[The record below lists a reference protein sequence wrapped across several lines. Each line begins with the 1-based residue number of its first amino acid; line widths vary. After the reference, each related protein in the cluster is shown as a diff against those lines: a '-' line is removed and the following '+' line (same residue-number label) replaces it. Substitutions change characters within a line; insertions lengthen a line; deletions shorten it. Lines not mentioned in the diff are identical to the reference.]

1 MPAARF
7 FPLSRG
13 VLGLLVVLLSACG
26 GGTDRDA
33 EPSRSAVAGADA
45 TAETSWLL
53 DEWARHAD
61 SGQPL
66 VVEDDNETEVQLG
79 KAARLNSAQLDQLQ
93 RQRAEAQKSG
103 LLAHKAFSGLVPV
116 HRFLNRQTG
125 AHFYTISV
133 AERDLVIATMPQF
146 NYEGEAFLVSPTAQD
161 GLLPVHRFYNSV
173 NGVHLYTISEDEKNH
188 IQANLPR
195 YVYEGVAYHA
205 SPVGGAG
212 LKPLFRF
219 YRSDRGLH
227 FYTAAHTERDG
238 VIANLC
244 AYRYEGSAY
253 YVMDPS
259 AVSDPPA
266 ATPNAVVLVVGDSL
280 SQGYGTSINGN
291 PYSFVSP
298 GKVWTQKLA
307 TEIRARTGRACNRL
321 VNVSVG
327 GMRTDHG
334 LARIQGWL
342 NQYAPTHV
350 ILAQGTNDAWQN
362 RGLASMEANLGAM
375 AQASLAAHA
384 RVYVMDFAFYPK
396 GSAYR
401 QGMTAMYQRVA
412 TNNAGTY
419 FAGSG
424 GIPFTSTYY
433 HPDQLHLKDAAQ
445 PAILENVWQALVPSF

>member
-1 MPAARF
+1 MSVYRRSF
-7 FPLSRG
+7 ISRV
-13 VLGLLVVLLSACG
+13 VLGLVVALLSACG
-26 GGTDRDA
+26 GGSGKDA
-33 EPSRSAVAGADA
+33 EPSPNAVASAEA
-45 TAETSWLL
+45 PAETSWLL

-66 VVEDDNETEVQLG
+66 VVEGEDETEVHVG
-79 KAARLNSAQLDQLQ
+79 KAARLNRAQLGEH
-93 RQRAEAQKSG
+93 QRASANGQKSG
-103 LLAHKAFSGLVPV
+103 ALAHKAFTGLVPV
-116 HRFLNRQTG
+116 YRFLNRQTG
-125 AHFYTISV
+125 AHFYTIDA

-146 NYEGEAFLVSPTAQD
+146 NYEGEAFLVSPTAQN
-161 GLLPVHRFYNSV
+161 GLLPVHRFYNTV
-173 NGVHLYTISEDEKNH
+173 NGVHLYTISEDEKNY

-227 FYTAAHTERDG
+227 FYTADHTERDG
-238 VIANLC
+238 VIASLC

-280 SQGYGTSINGN
+280 SQGYGVSINGN

-307 TEIRARTGRACNRL
+307 TEIRTRTGRACNRL

-350 ILAQGTNDAWQN
+350 VLAQGTNDAWQN
-362 RGLASMEANLGAM
+362 RGVWSMEANLGAM

-384 RVYVMDFAFYPK
+384 SVYVMDFAFYPK

-401 QGMTAMYQRVA
+401 QGMTEMYQRVA
-412 TNNAGTY
+412 ANNAGTY

-433 HPDQLHLKDAAQ
+433 HPDQVHLKDAAQ

>member
-1 MPAARF
+1 MSSYRRSL
-7 FPLSRG
+7 LSRV
-13 VLGLLVVLLSACG
+13 VLGLVVVLLSACG
-26 GGTDRDA
+26 GGADQDT
-33 EPSRSAVAGADA
+33 EPSSNTATSADA
-45 TAETSWLL
+45 PSGTPWLL

-66 VVEDDNETEVQLG
+66 VVEGEDATEAHLG
-79 KAARLNSAQLDQLQ
+79 KAARLNREQLGEFQRKSAS
-93 RQRAEAQKSG
+93 AQKSG
-103 LLAHKAFSGLVPV
+103 LLTHKAFTGLVSV
-116 HRFLNRQTG
+116 YRFLNRQTG
-125 AHFYTISV
+125 AHFYTSSES
-133 AERDLVIATMPQF
+133 ERDTVIATMPQF
-146 NYEGEAFLVSPTAQD
+146 VFEGAAFLVSPVAQD
-161 GLLPVHRFYNSV
+161 GLLPVHRFFNTV
-173 NGVHLYTISEDEKNH
+173 NGVHLYTISEDEKSY
-188 IQANLPR
+188 IQANVPR

-219 YRSDRGLH
+219 YRSDRGVH
-227 FYTAAHTERDG
+227 FFSADHNERDN

-253 YVMDPS
+253 YVMDPE
-259 AVSDPPA
+259 ALTEPPP

-280 SQGYGTSINGN
+280 AQGYGVSISGT

-298 GKVWTQKLA
+298 GKVWTQRLA
-307 TEIRARTGRACNRL
+307 NEIRTRTGRNCNRL
-321 VNVSVG
+321 INVSVG

-362 RGLASMEANLGAM
+362 RGAWSIEANLAAM
-375 AQASLAAHA
+375 AQASNAAQA
-384 RVYVMDFAFYPK
+384 QVYVMDFYFYPK

-401 QGMTAMYQRVA
+401 QGLTELYQRVA
-412 TNNAGTY
+412 ASHSGRY

-424 GIPFTSTYY
+424 GIPLNGTYY
-433 HPDQLHLKDAAQ
+433 HLDNVHLRDAAQ
-445 PAILENVWQALVPSF
+445 PAILENTWQALLPTL

>member
-1 MPAARF
+1 MPASRF
-7 FPLSRG
+7 ALLSR
-13 VLGLLVVLLSACG
+13 VALGLVVALLSACG
-26 GGTDRDA
+26 GGSDQDA
-33 EPSRSAVAGADA
+33 APSSNTTTSADA
-45 TAETSWLL
+45 PAGTASLM
-53 DEWARHAD
+53 DEWARYAD

-66 VVEDDNETEVQLG
+66 LVDGEDATETHLG
-79 KAARLNSAQLDQLQ
+79 KAARLNREQLGEYQRKSAS
-93 RQRAEAQKSG
+93 AQKSG
-103 LLAHKAFSGLVPV
+103 LLAPKAFTGLVPV
-116 HRFLNRQTG
+116 YRFLNRQTG
-125 AHFYTISV
+125 AHFYTIDT

-146 NYEGEAFLVSPTAQD
+146 NYEGQAFLVSPTAQP
-161 GLLPVHRFYNSV
+161 GLLPVHRFNNTV
-173 NGVHLYTISEDEKNH
+173 NGVHLYTISEDEKNY
-188 IQANLPR
+188 IQANLPS

-227 FYTAAHTERDG
+227 FYTADHTERDG
-238 VIANLC
+238 VIASLC
-244 AYRYEGSAY
+244 AYRYEGPAY
-253 YVMDPS
+253 YVMDPA

-307 TEIRARTGRACNRL
+307 TEIRTRTGRACNRL

-362 RGLASMEANLGAM
+362 RGVWSMEANLGAM
-375 AQASLAAHA
+375 AQASLSAHA

-401 QGMTAMYQRVA
+401 QGMTEMYQRVA

-424 GIPFTSTYY
+424 GIPFTGTYY
-433 HPDQLHLKDAAQ
+433 HPDQVHLKDAAQ

>member
-1 MPAARF
+1 MPGSRF
-7 FPLSRG
+7 SLLSIG
-13 VLGLLVVLLSACG
+13 VVGLWVVLLSACG

-33 EPSRSAVAGADA
+33 EPSPNDVIGIDVPSGA
-45 TAETSWLL
+45 SVLL

-66 VVEDDNETEVQLG
+66 VVEGEDETEAHLG
-79 KAARLNSAQLDQLQ
+79 KAARLNREQLGEHQSKSAS
-93 RQRAEAQKSG
+93 AQKSG
-103 LLAHKAFSGLVPV
+103 LLMHKAFTGLVPV
-116 HRFLNRQTG
+116 YRFLNRQTG
-125 AHFYTISV
+125 AHFYTIDA
-133 AERDLVIATMPQF
+133 AERDLVIASMPQF

-161 GLLPVHRFYNSV
+161 GLLPVHRFYNTV
-173 NGVHLYTISEDEKNH
+173 NGVHLYTISEDEKSY
-188 IQANLPR
+188 IEANLPR

-227 FYTAAHTERDG
+227 FYTADHTERDG
-238 VIANLC
+238 VIASLC

-280 SQGYGTSINGN
+280 SQGYGISINGN

-307 TEIRARTGRACNRL
+307 TEIRTRTGRACNRL

-362 RGLASMEANLGAM
+362 RGVWSMEANLGAM
-375 AQASLAAHA
+375 AQASLAAQA

-401 QGMTAMYQRVA
+401 QGMTEMYQRVA
-412 TNNAGTY
+412 TTHSGTY
-419 FAGSG
+419 FTGSG
-424 GIPFTSTYY
+424 GVPFTSTYY
-433 HPDQLHLKDAAQ
+433 HPDQVHLKDAAQ
-445 PAILENVWQALVPSF
+445 PAILEHVWQALVPSF

>member
-1 MPAARF
+1 MPASR
-7 FPLSRG
+7 FPLLSR
-13 VLGLLVVLLSACG
+13 VALGLVVALLSACG
-26 GGTDRDA
+26 GGADQDT
-33 EPSRSAVAGADA
+33 EPSTNSATSADA
-45 TAETSWLL
+45 PSGTPSLL

-66 VVEDDNETEVQLG
+66 VVDGEDATEAHLG
-79 KAARLNSAQLDQLQ
+79 KAARLNSEQLGEFQ
-93 RQRAEAQKSG
+93 RKSAYAQKSG
-103 LLAHKAFSGLVPV
+103 VLTPKAFTGLVSV
-116 HRFLNRQTG
+116 YRFLNRQTG
-125 AHFYTISV
+125 AHFYTSSES
-133 AERDLVIATMPQF
+133 ERDTVIATMPQF
-146 NYEGEAFLVSPTAQD
+146 VFEGAAFLVSPVAQD
-161 GLLPVHRFYNSV
+161 GLLPVHRFFNTV
-173 NGVHLYTISEDEKNH
+173 NGVHLYTISEDEKNY

-205 SPVGGAG
+205 SPVGGVG

-219 YRSDRGLH
+219 YRSDRGFH
-227 FYTAAHTERDG
+227 FFSADHNERDN

-244 AYRYEGSAY
+244 AYRYEGSSY
-253 YVMDPS
+253 YVMDPA
-259 AVSDPPA
+259 AVTEPPA

-280 SQGYGTSINGN
+280 SQGYGVSINGN

-350 ILAQGTNDAWQN
+350 ILAQGANDAWQN
-362 RGLASMEANLGAM
+362 RGVWSMEANLGAM

-401 QGMTAMYQRVA
+401 QGMTEMYQRVA

-433 HPDQLHLKDAAQ
+433 HPDQVHLKDAAQ
-445 PAILENVWQALVPSF
+445 PAILENVWQTLLPSF